1 MEDEHEGELGGTGAG
16 TGTGAPVARAAAGL
30 PSGRGQEMPRGL
42 ALSWDS
48 RAPALLCF
56 RGAPRWAHTPHPP
69 TPLAHLTCSLKHE
82 WVDSESYKVPGSLK

>member
-42 ALSWDS
+42 ALSSDS
-48 RAPALLCF
+48 GAPALLCF
-56 RGAPRWAHTPHPP
+56 RGARPLGTPP
-69 TPLAHLTCSLKHE
+69 TPPPLWLTS
-82 WVDSESYKVPGSLK
+82 PAP

>member
-16 TGTGAPVARAAAGL
+16 TGAPVAGAAAGL

-56 RGAPRWAHTPHPP
+56 RGAPRWAHPPPPLHPSGSH
-69 TPLAHLTCSLKHE
+69 HLLPE
-82 WVDSESYKVPGSLK
+82 A